1 MSRRNWMCPQLRV
14 LNRITRYTT
23 YLSASRYAKD
33 AVPTKLVRR
42 YVGVEQDE
50 LPSSIGLDFRAR
62 LDGGRMYSG
71 HLEAKKRFSMMLL
84 EHQDIIMEFCGP
96 SRWKELSK
104 ESGSKI
110 LPYGDGSC
118 WKAFK
123 PIASLIA

>member
-50 LPSSIGLDFRAR
+50 LPSSVGLVFLSSIRQRSDRAR
-62 LDGGRMYSG
+62 SSNIAQDSSG
-71 HLEAKKRFSMMLL
+71 LRSRSLPPADWSM
-84 EHQDIIMEFCGP
+84 
-96 SRWKELSK
+96 K
-104 ESGSKI
+104 KI
-110 LPYGDGSC
+110 LHDVVGTSGYHYGVLRSFPVERIEQG
-118 WKAFK
+118 
-123 PIASLIA
+123 IG